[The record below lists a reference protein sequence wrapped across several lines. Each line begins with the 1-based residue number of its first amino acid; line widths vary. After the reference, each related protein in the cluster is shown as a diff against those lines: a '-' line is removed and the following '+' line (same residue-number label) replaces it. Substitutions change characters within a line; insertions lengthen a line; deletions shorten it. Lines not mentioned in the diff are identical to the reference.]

1 MFSLKLSNIK
11 VLSFLILIL
20 CLVSI
25 GNDISFVNKIFW
37 VSLIVISYFL
47 LQFKFRF
54 KNLLIGG
61 YGLLGIYIQLRLN
74 QFVFSEEFFL
84 NCLGVLLIAKYSE
97 IFGIWSKY
105 FPIYNHFLFI
115 ISKSRSEL

>member
-25 GNDISFVNKIFW
+25 GNDITFINKIFW
-37 VSLIVISYFL
+37 VSLIGISYFL

-61 YGLLGIYIQLRLN
+61 YGLLGIYIQL
-74 QFVFSEEFFL
+74 
-84 NCLGVLLIAKYSE
+84 KYHQKNFYLST
-97 IFGIWSKY
+97 FK
-105 FPIYNHFLFI
+105 NN
-115 ISKSRSEL
+115 